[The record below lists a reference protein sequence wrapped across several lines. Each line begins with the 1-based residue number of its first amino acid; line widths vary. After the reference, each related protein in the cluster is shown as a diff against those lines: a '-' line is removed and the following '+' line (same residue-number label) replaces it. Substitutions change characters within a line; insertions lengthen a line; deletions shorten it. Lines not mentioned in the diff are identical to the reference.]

1 MGFTNRS
8 SGTRMWKTLYL
19 LFLSSA
25 TMVSAHEAVDLF
37 LTDEAIKLLQ
47 VDNIQNLEKNL
58 VDVKALKAER
68 EQEVEAL
75 KAELES
81 TKGAHA
87 AQMAELKSSHAEELE
102 KQRSTLQGKIDKSW
116 TLVGFMM
123 KVLEKSNG
131 AARAREELMGTQA
144 AMLSQVK
151 AELADCKENIGE
163 SLKMVR
169 DSQDVIQGPRETI
182 EDLESVVVKESSLN
196 AAYQK
201 IRDADCDLPRYLAS
215 ITTTLST
222 QQEEIQNLKKAVS
235 RGNTVVD
242 LLAGINNAT
251 NRGAEI
257 VTTVQGN
264 WGILKECQDVLEKQS
279 SSLDLLR
286 TLASERVTRDNS
298 LSFKQNGEGQII
310 AADFCQCIPE
320 PPKFSWPNLDGLSL
334 TKVNSVW
341 SATTTWSA
349 WEYNNCERKRMDNGF
364 IIDFGSGSKTR
375 RRLKSVDAEVW
386 EEDVEEVSC
395 TPQLPLA
402 QCFNY
407 QELDSPTRKS
417 SYTQT
422 TSFGDDS
429 SNKRDWRGTQWY
441 RVTGGAGTKLAETK
455 SAEGHCGARYT
466 GWLVGGHPSVGQGEV
481 SRKISF
487 GHHGELTAK
496 IINCGSYYVY
506 HLPDLSSNYGY

>member
-1 MGFTNRS
+1 
-8 SGTRMWKTLYL
+8 MWKTLYL
-19 LFLSSA
+19 LFLSS

-58 VDVKALKAER
+58 LDVKALKAER

-151 AELADCKENIGE
+151 AELAECKENIGE

-169 DSQDVIQGPRETI
+169 DSQEVIQGQRETI
-182 EDLESVVVKESSLN
+182 KDLESVIVEESSLN

-201 IRDADCDLPRYLAS
+201 IREADCDLPRYLAS
-215 ITTTLST
+215 ITRTLST

-235 RGNTVVD
+235 TKNTVVD

-251 NRGAEI
+251 NRGAGI
-257 VTTVQGN
+257 VTAVQGN
-264 WGILKECQDVLEKQS
+264 WGILEECQDVLEKQS

-286 TLASERVTRDNS
+286 TLVSEKVTWDNS
-298 LSFKQNGEGQII
+298 LSFKHDSEGHIV
-310 AADFCQCIPE
+310 AADFCQCIPH
-320 PPKFSWPNLDGLSL
+320 PPEFFKSPSISL
-334 TKVNSVW
+334 VKYNDKW
-341 SATTTWSA
+341 SPTWTA
-349 WEYNNCERKRMDNGF
+349 WDMETCGQGM
-364 IIDFGSGSKTR
+364 KTR
-375 RRLKSVDAEVW
+375 RRLKTLDAEVW
-386 EEDVEEVSC
+386 EEDVEEFPC
-395 TPQLPLA
+395 NLPS
-402 QCFNY
+402 QCLNY
-407 QELDSPTRKS
+407 KVLNSPTRRSTYTLQSPAYCDKS
-417 SYTQT
+417 SFSHTH
-422 TSFGDDS
+422 S
-429 SNKRDWRGTQWY
+429 DWKGAGWY
-441 RVTGGAGTKLAETK
+441 RVTGEAGTQLADTQVPSRK
-455 SAEGHCGARYT
+455 FCGTQAT
-466 GWLVGGHPSVGQGEV
+466 GSLIGGHPSVQQGEV
-481 SRKISF
+481 NRAVHFNLDSDSAWR
-487 GHHGELTAK
+487 TTTVRV
-496 IINCGSYYVY
+496 INCGSYYVY
-506 HLPDLSSNYGY
+506 HLSEVSTCSSSYCTI